1 MMGYCTSVPSE
12 RRNALDGMEA
22 WTCLR
27 SEERMSERLLDTMC
41 HSKNS
46 SERVIM
52 QHHAPM
58 RAHTIMPLSTS

>member
-1 MMGYCTSVPSE
+1 M
-12 RRNALDGMEA
+12 A
-22 WTCLR
+22 WTHGR
-27 SEERMSERLLDTMC
+27 AYVGSEERMSGRLLDTMC

-58 RAHTIMPLSTS
+58 RAHTIITIPFQAAQMPLSTF